1 MLSVASLTRIQTFT
15 IINHPDRN
23 KDGVDRAGRGEAM
36 RSVIL
41 FDFDGTVYDTVEGIT
56 KCVQYALRKHG
67 RDAELDEL
75 RCFAGPPLAD
85 MFMEKYGVDR
95 ALGEQMTREFRERY
109 RPVGIYESRV
119 FPEVR
124 ELLVKLRAAGKKLGL
139 ATSKPESMARKLL
152 ERENMLELFDAIAGS
167 REDGNNNAKWQ
178 VICRAMEALEAKAEE
193 TILVGDTKYDVAGAH
208 RVGIPCVAVG
218 YGYAAPGEL
227 EAAGADA
234 IVPDCAALLAYL
246 LKEA

>member
-56 KCVQYALRKHG
+56 KSVQYALRLHG
-67 RDAELDEL
+67 WDAELSEL

-167 REDGNNNAKWQ
+167 VAIGTDPGFWPDGTTA
-178 VICRAMEALEAKAEE
+178 EALEKAISDAK
-193 TILVGDTKYDVAGAH
+193 KYDVAGAH